1 MKTMI
6 GKLILTHG
14 GLARE
19 LLQAASV
26 ISGRLSGFEALSLEW
41 TDSFDEARAKV
52 AAALERLDQG
62 QGVLILTDMYGGT
75 PCNIAMTF
83 FQAGKYEVLTGVNLP
98 MVLRLACQAGGEEGS
113 VSDLGH
119 WLQVK
124 AQKSVCLA
132 GELGQ
137 TRKPEEVAPAPAHTE
152 PKR

>member
-1 MKTMI
+1 MI

-26 ISGRLSGFEALSLEW
+26 ISGRLAGFEALSLEW
-41 TDSFDEARAKV
+41 NDSFDEARSKV

-98 MVLRLACQAGGEEGS
+98 MVLRLACQGS
-113 VSDLGH
+113 RPTTLHELASWIQSKG
-119 WLQVK
+119 Q
-124 AQKSVCLA
+124 QGIRVCGAFEPTLA
-132 GELGQ
+132 GE
-137 TRKPEEVAPAPAHTE
+137 RA
-152 PKR
+152 

>member
-1 MKTMI
+1 MI

-19 LLQAASV
+19 LLSAASV
-26 ISGRLSGFEALSLEW
+26 ISGRLDGFEALSLEW
-41 TDSFDEARAKV
+41 SDGFDEARAKV

-83 FQAGKYEVLTGVNLP
+83 FQVGRVEVLTGVNLP
-98 MVLRLACQAGGEEGS
+98 MVLRLACQAEAEEME
-113 VSDLGH
+113 VAELAR
-119 WLQVK
+119 WLQAK

-132 GELGQ
+132 GDLVPS
-137 TRKPEEVAPAPAHTE
+137 RKWETACPLPAE
-152 PKR
+152 PKRRD